1 MELSLIPLRMYKLL
15 LPLGAGYAEE
25 GNRRSNWRTYDD
37 SQPYPIVIT
46 SVPLTSPSSEHVR
59 KTLGEDSV
67 TIRFTL
73 SVCDLYTLAFVFPS
87 LRYLTPSWTLL
98 NWGALPE
105 EAKFDRSDGIDD
117 RPLYSRSK
125 TLTSASPA
133 HVTSVRSFEWGINFT
148 ENIFAEWPV
157 DTVVVRAN

>member
-1 MELSLIPLRMYKLL
+1 MI
-15 LPLGAGYAEE
+15 
-25 GNRRSNWRTYDD
+25 N
-37 SQPYPIVIT
+37 
-46 SVPLTSPSSEHVR
+46 VPLTSPSSEHVR

-67 TIRFTL
+67 TIRFTR

-98 NWGALPE
+98 NCGALPE